1 MHASTMYIRRTKT
14 KTAEHGEDSFT
25 YRIVESVREGTQVKQ
40 RTLLNLGKDFAI
52 EPAHWPLL
60 AARIEQLLQGSAPRQ
75 AELFTLADEVGQLL
89 EAAAERY
96 STLIIAKL
104 TQPLLAVATPE
115 QDYHSVDINYI
126 EASQARSI
134 GAETKE
140 TRLYCYSDQKAKK
153 EQAIRNRF
161 HVRLEG
167 ALNRLNVGLGKKG
180 TIKNVAKIHE
190 RIGRLREKNSR
201 VAQDYRI
208 EVIADDKKNN
218 AIRIDWQRESKSTQ
232 KDQHCGVYC
241 LRTNIPDWSE
251 QQLWTT
257 YIMLTE
263 IEATFRSLKTDLG
276 LRPVFHHK
284 EDRVT
289 GHLFITLLA
298 YHLVH
303 TLRYQLKQQGIHFSW
318 DSIRNLM
325 STQQRITLT
334 LPTDDNKTIH
344 LRTTTQAEA
353 RLKQLYT
360 ALSIK
365 PDPLGKS
372 KTIIDN
378 KKSVVPFEIN

>member
-1 MHASTMYIRRTKT
+1 MDAGIASADNIAWLSEQGYLYLVVSRERDVQDPRDQDHAILVRDTGPNTVSVFRTIDT
-14 KTAEHGEDSFT
+14 
-25 YRIVESVREGTQVKQ
+25 
-40 RTLLNLGKDFAI
+40 
-52 EPAHWPLL
+52 
-60 AARIEQLLQGSAPRQ
+60 
-75 AELFTLADEVGQLL
+75 
-89 EAAAERY
+89 
-96 STLIIAKL
+96 
-104 TQPLLAVATPE
+104 
-115 QDYHSVDINYI
+115 
-126 EASQARSI
+126 
-134 GAETKE
+134 ETKE

-161 HVRLEG
+161 HVRLEE
-167 ALNRLNVGLGKKG
+167 ALDKLNAGLNKKG
-180 TIKNVAKIHE
+180 TLKNVAKIHE

-208 EVIADDKKNN
+208 EVIADDEKNN
-218 AIRIDWQRESKSTQ
+218 AIRIDWQREPQSAQ

-251 QQLWTT
+251 EHLWTT

-284 EDRVT
+284 EERVT

-303 TLRYQLKQQGIHFSW
+303 TLRYQLKQQGIQLSW
-318 DSIRNLM
+318 DSIRNIM
-325 STQQRITLT
+325 STQQRLTMT
-334 LPTDDNKTIH
+334 LPTDDHKTIH

-353 RLKQLYT
+353 RQKQLYA
-360 ALSIK
+360 ALSIQ
-365 PDPLGKS
+365 PDPIGIF

-378 KKSVVPFEIN
+378 KKSVVPFEIK